1 MIKYTIK
8 EFISKSDNL
17 ELWASKYTFKSWIVQ
32 GKPILDIRTNK
43 KYFSGDLV
51 FALIGYIDEDGK
63 YHLVD
68 DTKYFISL

>member
-1 MIKYTIK
+1 MIKFSNKEYIK
-8 EFISKSDNL
+8 AVDSL

-68 DTKYFISL
+68 ETKYFISL